1 MGGSPKKTG
10 GMRGPLGSSGVSAK
24 LDSSPEVQAE
34 CFKTL
39 SVFFFSYVKCLIS
52 YGTFQKRTAGNF

>member
-34 CFKTL
+34 CFKTQ
-39 SVFFFSYVKCLIS
+39 CLFLFIC
-52 YGTFQKRTAGNF
+52 